1 MRLGAIILAFALT
14 VLAPSAARAQ
24 VNPLQAMGIA
34 ESMARIVFG
43 SMYPAPRCGPHDA
56 LPQPYQPP
64 PPPQYAPPPRPD
76 QHANLDY
83 NDDYNDPIQPRSSR
97 RLGTYSLQPQPRPE
111 AEDDADQTTGL
122 RSRDA
127 GRPAD
132 QPGVSDDGGQ
142 PVAAHVRR
150 RSARS
155 KRPAQT
161 IVQTQSAGQ
170 VAEIPS
176 LPRGTHGSSD
186 TEQ

>member
-1 MRLGAIILAFALT
+1 MRLGAIMLAIALT
-14 VLAPSAARAQ
+14 VVAPSAARAQ

-43 SMYPAPRCGPHDA
+43 SMYPAPQCGPHDA

-64 PPPQYAPPPRPD
+64 PHYAPPPRPD
-76 QHANLDY
+76 QHANLDD

-97 RLGTYSLQPQPRPE
+97 RFGTYSLQPQPRPE
-111 AEDDADQTTGL
+111 AEDDTDQTTGL
-122 RSRDA
+122 RARDA
-127 GRPAD
+127 GQPAD

-150 RSARS
+150 RSARP

-176 LPRGTHGSSD
+176 LPRAAQAPSD
-186 TEQ
+186 SEQ